1 MLYPKSFSKSRGLPM
16 VSFNVFGGFFLL
28 QTFSRPWQVVTELQA
43 PLLTRSSVRTMT
55 GALGGA
61 MLSVELPT
69 VVSKSHMS
77 SIICRYFI
85 DIYCRLIIAF
95 IAIVFWWFHF
105 FCVCVCLFASLL
117 ETVIIDDCRFCLP
130 RRVRGANCQ
139 VNGQSTVGGNP
150 VQTLSQAFWV
160 AAGGFPSSW
169 IRRGYLGMPNE
180 IL

>member
-105 FCVCVCLFASLL
+105 FFVCVFVCIPA
-117 ETVIIDDCRFCLP
+117 
-130 RRVRGANCQ
+130 
-139 VNGQSTVGGNP
+139 
-150 VQTLSQAFWV
+150 
-160 AAGGFPSSW
+160 
-169 IRRGYLGMPNE
+169 
-180 IL
+180 

>member
-1 MLYPKSFSKSRGLPM
+1 M
-16 VSFNVFGGFFLL
+16 
-28 QTFSRPWQVVTELQA
+28 
-43 PLLTRSSVRTMT
+43 RTMT

-69 VVSKSHMS
+69 VVSTSHMS
-77 SIICRYFI
+77 SIICRYFV
-85 DIYCRLIIAF
+85 DIYCRLI

-105 FCVCVCLFASLL
+105 FCVCLFASLL

-150 VQTLSQAFWV
+150 VQTLSQAFW
-160 AAGGFPSSW
+160 AAGGSHPV
-169 IRRGYLGMPNE
+169 G
-180 IL
+180 

>member
-1 MLYPKSFSKSRGLPM
+1 VLPLLPLQATDQGALATIPGNLYTMVLPAGFVPDSPWALGLWDFGIGMPGVKVQTLRFYGYLMLYPKSFSKSRGLPM

-69 VVSKSHMS
+69 VVSKSHMA

-105 FCVCVCLFASLL
+105 FFVCVFVCIPA
-117 ETVIIDDCRFCLP
+117 
-130 RRVRGANCQ
+130 
-139 VNGQSTVGGNP
+139 
-150 VQTLSQAFWV
+150 
-160 AAGGFPSSW
+160 
-169 IRRGYLGMPNE
+169 
-180 IL
+180 